1 MESETQISEEAW
13 LEICE
18 TQATTANSRS
28 LREFGWKNV
37 VRFFITPKITALQTG
52 SQSRGLCWRQCGTS
66 MANHFHVFWACPKIQ
81 SFWRGVSTEI
91 NKIMGVDLGFSFIN
105 LYLCK
110 SPETV
115 PHKDKHLL
123 KNLLASGRKAINRK
137 WLQPDSPTL
146 AQWHGIVQEI
156 DCMERL
162 NFVLRLQLDKC
173 TERWEKWIVYA
184 T

>member
-1 MESETQISEEAW
+1 MQISEETW

-28 LREFGWKNV
+28 LREFGRKNV

-81 SFWRGVSTEI
+81 SFWREVSTEK
-91 NKIMGVDLGFSFIN
+91 NKIIGVDLGFSFIN
-105 LYLCK
+105 LYLGK
-110 SPETV
+110 TPETV
-115 PHKDKHLL
+115 QHKNKYLL
-123 KNLLASGRKAINRK
+123 KILLASSRKAITRK
-137 WLQPDSPTL
+137 WLQPDAPTL
-146 AQWHGIVQEI
+146 AQWHGIIQEI
-156 DCMERL
+156 YCMERL
-162 NFVLRLQLDKC
+162 TFVLKLQFEKC

-184 T
+184 P